1 MRCSRSVLPDPDIY
15 HNGESGFA
23 PRCAQQPFCR
33 SHILPRVQQRAPII
47 SLKRASVVHRRS
59 RSSDVNLC
67 KWSRRGCAAGETLG
81 TFFPPGCPILTPHN
95 SASPSCLGGPVDG
108 RNGNEA
114 SHRWSLSV
122 FCFLIG
128 SLFDELSFFL
138 LLVRVL
144 KIKCVIFY
152 IFKEKEPFQVVTF

>member
-1 MRCSRSVLPDPDIY
+1 MRCSRSVHPDPDIY

-67 KWSRRGCAAGETLG
+67 KWSRRGCTAGETLG
-81 TFFPPGCPILTPHN
+81 TFFLRAVRFSHLTTLKVLPA
-95 SASPSCLGGPVDG
+95 SAGQLMGGMATRQTIVG
-108 RNGNEA
+108 
-114 SHRWSLSV
+114 LYL

-128 SLFDELSFFL
+128 SLFDEPSCSFFWFG
-138 LLVRVL
+138 
-144 KIKCVIFY
+144 C
-152 IFKEKEPFQVVTF
+152 